1 MALSSP
7 VGSPWQSRSLQS
19 LSKAAQAFAL
29 LGSISL
35 FVFSVLALLMI
46 LLFSGTF
53 VKPPEP
59 PPAQTTLLL
68 CVFVVA
74 GGTLLLAAGWRYG
87 LLRLN
92 LWQLLLVALGVG
104 VGLWFTL
111 QQVVYQD
118 ACCMF
123 GYQIVYGA
131 PFPGLTRS
139 IVLEDSLSWGQVYQL
154 LGQHPEQFTSQ
165 IAWPGMLADVAF
177 YAHLTLIPVALLGAV
192 LRLVKRLARREQ
204 VAV

>member
-1 MALSSP
+1 MALSSL
-7 VGSPWQSRSLQS
+7 VGGPLQSRFLQS
-19 LSKAAQAFAL
+19 LSKTAQALAL

-35 FVFSVLALLMI
+35 FVFSVLALLMT

-53 VKPPEP
+53 VEPPEP

-87 LLRLN
+87 LLRLG
-92 LWQLLLVALGVG
+92 LWQLVLIALGVG

-111 QQVVYQD
+111 QQAMYQD

-123 GYQIVYGA
+123 SYQIVYGA

-139 IVLEDSLSWGQVYQL
+139 IVLENPLSWDQVYQL
-154 LGQHPEQFTSQ
+154 LRQHPDQFTSQ
-165 IAWPGMLADVAF
+165 IAGPGMLADVAF
-177 YAHLTLIPVALLGAV
+177 YAHLTLIPAALLGTG
-192 LRLVKRLARREQ
+192 LRLVRRLAQR
-204 VAV
+204 